1 MPKTKRI
8 RCPNGTRK
16 NKKTGVCESVID
28 IRCSICLEN
37 ITPEDVKTKCQHKF
51 HKNCLVAWCKSNK
64 KCECPNCRK
73 DIKSICKKIMPFDS
87 TEVFRYIPTYGE
99 LTPLQKEQA
108 LEIMQNSNFDVN
120 VRRPSGGSGIN
131 QSNMPL
137 LHTLVK
143 LRNSLTLIEFLLK
156 QPEIKVSDELVSYLI
171 SAKTGDGKLELLK
184 KYKKVPKHL
193 KNLV

>member
-1 MPKTKRI
+1 MVFIIFFLQQYLDLLKS
-8 RCPNGTRK
+8 K
-16 NKKTGVCESVID
+16 NYI
-28 IRCSICLEN
+28 I
-37 ITPEDVKTKCQHKF
+37 F
-51 HKNCLVAWCKSNK
+51 
-64 KCECPNCRK
+64 RK

-137 LHTLVK
+137 LNTLVK

-171 SAKTGDGKLELLK
+171 SVKTRDGKLELLK

>member
-1 MPKTKRI
+1 
-8 RCPNGTRK
+8 
-16 NKKTGVCESVID
+16 
-28 IRCSICLEN
+28 
-37 ITPEDVKTKCQHKF
+37 
-51 HKNCLVAWCKSNK
+51 
-64 KCECPNCRK
+64 
-73 DIKSICKKIMPFDS
+73 MPFDS

-171 SAKTGDGKLELLK
+171 SVKTRDGKLELLK